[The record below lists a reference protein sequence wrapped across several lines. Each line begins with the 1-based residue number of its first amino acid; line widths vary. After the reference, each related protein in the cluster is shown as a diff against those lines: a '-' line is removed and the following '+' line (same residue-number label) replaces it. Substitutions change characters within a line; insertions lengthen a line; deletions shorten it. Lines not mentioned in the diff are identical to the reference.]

1 MIARRQFL
9 QMLPALTLVDPAVRR
24 VFAAQHAKIKAGQI
38 GTKHAHASGKIGT
51 MRKFSDLYDFVG
63 VVEPDDK
70 RWSTVK
76 DTPTYK
82 GVPRLSEEQLLGQ
95 ADVQL
100 VAVET
105 EVRQL
110 LEVADRCVQAGKHIH
125 LDKPAG
131 EDLAHFEKIL
141 KNATIKRLNVQ
152 MGYMFRY
159 NPGFQFL
166 FKAIREGWLGEIFEV
181 HTVMSKKVND
191 ATRRQLAEYPGGTM
205 FELGCHIIDAVVTAL
220 GQPDK
225 VTAYTRRTRD
235 QDPLADN
242 QLAVFEYPKAT
253 ATVRSSVVEVN
264 GGRRRQFVA
273 CGTKGSIEIIP
284 LEAPQLVLTLDEPQ
298 GEYARG
304 RQSVELP
311 VLGGRYDGDFLDLAR
326 VLHGEKPSDFP
337 PQHDLAVQKAVL
349 QASGVRLVPK

>member
-1 MIARRQFL
+1 MLARRQFL
-9 QMLPALTLVDPAVRR
+9 QMLPALALVDPAARQ
-24 VFAAQHAKIKAGQI
+24 VFAAKHAKIKAGQF
-38 GTKHAHASGKIGT
+38 GTKHAHASGKIAT
-51 MRKFSDLYDFVG
+51 MRKFSDLYDFIG

-70 RWSTVK
+70 RWNAVK

-95 ADVQL
+95 ADLKL

-105 EVRQL
+105 EVNQL
-110 LEVADRCVQAGKHIH
+110 LKTADRCVQAGKHIH

-131 EDLAHFEKIL
+131 EDLTHFSKIL
-141 KNATIKRLNVQ
+141 KNATAKDLTVQ

-166 FKAIREGWLGEIFEV
+166 FKAIREGWLGEIFEA

-191 ATRRQLAEYPGGTM
+191 STRQLLAKYPGGSM
-205 FELGCHIIDAVVTAL
+205 FELGCHIIDALITAI
-220 GQPDK
+220 GPPTK

-235 QDPLADN
+235 HDPLADN

-273 CGTKGSIEIIP
+273 CGTNGTVEIIP
-284 LEAPQLVLTLDEPQ
+284 LETPQLVLTLEQPKGGYQ
-298 GEYARG
+298 RG
-304 RQSVELP
+304 RQAVDLP
-311 VLGGRYDGDFLDLAR
+311 KLGGRYDGDFLDLAQ

-337 PQHDLAVQKAVL
+337 PEHDLAVQKAVL
-349 QASGVRLVPK
+349 QASGISAR